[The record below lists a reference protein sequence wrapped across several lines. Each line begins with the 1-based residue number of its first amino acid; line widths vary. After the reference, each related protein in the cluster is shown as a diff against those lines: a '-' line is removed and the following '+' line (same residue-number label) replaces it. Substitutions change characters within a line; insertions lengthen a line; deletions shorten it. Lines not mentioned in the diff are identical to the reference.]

1 MLECEKKARPKTK
14 RKSLYDSVLDFFG
27 HFVSRNKKNLSLLE
41 KKRAKG
47 KLKMSLDWIT
57 GDDDEENT
65 PKPQPDLK
73 IGTSVTV
80 IKEENI
86 SHNSSPS
93 VLVDAVTIDSLPVHD
108 LTTESP
114 FLSERQNATVNG
126 TQGTFIGFEGEKKAH
141 QLGNSTGKGL

>member
-1 MLECEKKARPKTK
+1 MKKKLDLRI
-14 RKSLYDSVLDFFG
+14 RESLCMIQSWTFLVISFEG
-27 HFVSRNKKNLSLLE
+27 KKNLSLLE

-73 IGTSVTV
+73 IETTVTV

>member
-1 MLECEKKARPKTK
+1 MLECEKKKLDLRIRESLCMIQSWTFLVISFQEKKTCHWK
-14 RKSLYDSVLDFFG
+14 
-27 HFVSRNKKNLSLLE
+27 

-73 IGTSVTV
+73 IETTVTV